1 MSGKGDHDPLYE
13 REERESQE
21 STRAE
26 PDWTDIEA
34 SKAWLEE
41 RYPLLA
47 DVSLGSPLFRYMKA
61 CIEDGKRMRRGPL
74 TFFASRLALF
84 EALRYS
90 GETDFEITFDPKI
103 EKLYP
108 GYGFREPIW
117 GNKDAA
123 KVWLEQRY
131 PLGDASRG
139 SPLYQYMQ
147 DVYGSKS
154 NGSGLSFV
162 SLGEML
168 TDSEWKRFLSHCP
181 DSDRRRQ
188 HVHSDKIL
196 YPQYDTET
204 PGAMDI
210 DSDDFNRQESAS
222 PSEELLAYDS
232 KKRSIDKMDDEQ
244 PASSPTKKRRA
255 STDTSGHGSL
265 VANPPKETPLADSS
279 RKRSIEEVE
288 DAPLAT
294 STPKRKRSSPKFGS
308 NELPPSSSFDPPEQS
323 VSSPLSCLN
332 KTPTQ
337 NRTAGAMPDSTPL
350 DHESPS
356 HEDPTT
362 AVLRP
367 NDKERPALQSGPR
380 SEATDGRR
388 NPAPSIADNKAIAR
402 QKDLGAAQNIVSKTQ
417 ERRNEGPSKPA
428 PQGDHQIHV
437 EESPEDMTTGSEHP
451 RDRTSPRL
459 KQDNGVGTKQT
470 AISTVMRESAAKQ
483 ELSPDEDVMNV
494 PIIRTKHNGRRR
506 PSTKGRKAPPS
517 QPPQREQRK
526 RKPLSK
532 GHKNRESKPEREQQ
546 AYMGRLRV
554 GVGERKHRKP
564 RKYSCHDQLLDHNL
578 MPHSGLVMLEFKG
591 RKAFQ
596 VRAN

>member
-1 MSGKGDHDPLYE
+1 MPGKKDHDSLYE

-21 STRAE
+21 SIRAE

-61 CIEDGKRMRRGPL
+61 CIKDGKRMRGERL
-74 TFFASRLALF
+74 TFLASRLALF

-90 GETDFEITFDPKI
+90 GETDFEIIFDPTT

-108 GYGFREPIW
+108 GNGFWKPVW

-131 PLGDASRG
+131 PLDDASRG

-154 NGSGLSFV
+154 NDAGLSFV

-168 TDSEWKRFLSHCP
+168 TDSEWKRFLSHCH
-181 DSDRRRQ
+181 DSDRHRQ

-196 YPQYDTET
+196 YPQYDEET
-204 PGAMDI
+204 PGAI
-210 DSDDFNRQESAS
+210 NIESDDLKREESAS
-222 PSEELLAYDS
+222 PSEGLLAYDS
-232 KKRSIDKMDDEQ
+232 KKRSIDEMDDEQ

-255 STDTSGHGSL
+255 SSDTSGHGSL
-265 VANPPKETPLADSS
+265 VANPPKETPLANSS

-294 STPKRKRSSPKFGS
+294 STPKRKRSSPKFHS
-308 NELPPSSSFDPPEQS
+308 DKLPPSSSFDPPEQS
-323 VSSPLSCLN
+323 ASSPLSCLN

-337 NRTAGAMPDSTPL
+337 NRTVVAMPDSTL
-350 DHESPS
+350 LSHESPL

-362 AVLRP
+362 ALLRP
-367 NDKERPALQSGPR
+367 NDKERPALRSGPW
-380 SEATDGRR
+380 SGATDGRR
-388 NPAPSIADNKAIAR
+388 NPNPSKADDKATAR

-417 ERRNEGPSKPA
+417 ERPNEGPPKPA

-437 EESPEDMTTGSEHP
+437 EESPEDMTTGFEHP

-459 KQDNGVGTKQT
+459 EQDNGVGTRQT
-470 AISTVMRESAAKQ
+470 AISTVIREPGENQ
-483 ELSPDEDVMNV
+483 ELSPDEDAMNV
-494 PIIRTKHNGRRR
+494 PVIRIKRNARRR

-517 QPPQREQRK
+517 EPRQRKQRK

-532 GHKNRESKPEREQQ
+532 GQKNGESKPEREQQ
-546 AYMGRLRV
+546 AYVGRLRV
-554 GVGERKHRKP
+554 GVGERKHEKP
-564 RKYSCHDQLLDHNL
+564 RKCFMS
-578 MPHSGLVMLEFKG
+578 
-591 RKAFQ
+591 
-596 VRAN
+596 